1 MIVPRRLARPRR
13 AGQAAGRPRL
23 EAFELQDIALQLLDE
38 RLILPQSGLR
48 LGEAGLEGG
57 ARGRARRSGRAGYYH
72 WVQIGLRLGSDCIKI
87 GFRLY

>member
-48 LGEAGLEGG
+48 LGEAGLDAADAELRPLLPLLGAHELTLSNLHSGLEGRS
-57 ARGRARRSGRAGYYH
+57 ARG
-72 WVQIGLRLGSDCIKI
+72 
-87 GFRLY
+87 

>member
-48 LGEAGLEGG
+48 LGEAGLDAADAELRPLLPLLGAHELPLSNLHSGLEGRS
-57 ARGRARRSGRAGYYH
+57 ARG
-72 WVQIGLRLGSDCIKI
+72 
-87 GFRLY
+87 